1 MSDSD
6 MVQRHFD
13 ITTHIHGCF
22 ECPDAVL
29 RAGVEVCLQAL
40 GQAGVREQNAHAITP
55 SCPQWPWSKA

>member
-1 MSDSD
+1 

-22 ECPDAVL
+22 ECPDAVP

-55 SCPQWPWSKA
+55 SCPQWLWSKA